1 MLTLAEKQRIKAKAA
16 IEPHPKPGMPKAHA
30 AAPAEAGS
38 AACAAGR
45 GHVDPATWP
54 ELLCALLLQ
63 AVRWRWADA
72 VSVEA
77 LRFAGMSML
86 LAFARTIS

>member
-1 MLTLAEKQRIKAKAA
+1 
-16 IEPHPKPGMPKAHA
+16 MPKAHA

-54 ELLCALLLQ
+54 ELLCALPLNQSDGDGPMQCRSKLCGLP
-63 AVRWRWADA
+63 ACLGCW
-72 VSVEA
+72 
-77 LRFAGMSML
+77 LL
-86 LAFARTIS
+86 LALSPDGKLVAAVLSHRI